1 MPSGTLSEIL
11 ETMALAGVMDGE
23 ANYSTASLAGA
34 PVMRVTP
41 MRTSTHPFDTQ
52 RPEEFE
58 AYQARDNELTKNTV
72 ASIQAATA
80 GGTWHKKEKRTYL
93 PSCKLLDSFGNYIP
107 LKASEGKSLSGVP
120 LPRHR
125 DGELPPVEAALRKNK
140 LADSTAAE
148 MLSANKDNDRASGE
162 KAFQEGWRGEEPPL
176 NSENHLW

>member
-1 MPSGTLSEIL
+1 MPSGTLSQIL
-11 ETMALAGVMDGE
+11 ETMALAGVQDGE
-23 ANYSTASLAGA
+23 ANYSTAAYDGT

-52 RPEEFE
+52 RPEDFE
-58 AYQARDNELTKNTV
+58 AYQQRDNELNRNTV

-80 GGTWHKKEKRTYL
+80 GGTWHKQAKVPFA
-93 PSCKLLDSFGNYIP
+93 PSCKLLDSFGNYIAP
-107 LKASEGKSLSGVP
+107 KASEGKSLSGIP

-125 DGELPPVEAALRKNK
+125 NGELPPVEDALRKNR

-148 MLSANKDNDRASGE
+148 MLSVNQERDRASGE